1 MTKVVTGE
9 LWVNEGQL
17 YCSFRS
23 DDVELPRTSSA
34 SSDTKPDKFGKMMAM
49 LTKSKM

>member
-1 MTKVVTGE
+1 M
-9 LWVNEGQL
+9 
-17 YCSFRS
+17 
-23 DDVELPRTSSA
+23 ELPRTSSA